1 MDNDGF
7 RDHYENGM
15 DYLGYYLDER
25 GHYHFIFYEL
35 VNEKL
40 CL

>member
-1 MDNDGF
+1 
-7 RDHYENGM
+7 M

-35 VNEKL
+35 VNQKFSIEKFFKWE
-40 CL
+40 